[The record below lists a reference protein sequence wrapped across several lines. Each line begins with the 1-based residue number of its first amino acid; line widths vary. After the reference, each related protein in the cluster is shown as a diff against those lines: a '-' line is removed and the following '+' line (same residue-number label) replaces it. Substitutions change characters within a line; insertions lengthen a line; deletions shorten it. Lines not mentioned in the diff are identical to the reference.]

1 MQLKKLKNSLKM
13 ENKIYKEILE
23 IAPTLASLDKQNP
36 FKVPEGYFSTL
47 ENRTLDAM
55 DKKSVLA
62 ASTPFGYFDNLSN
75 KVLERVQSET
85 EVKIIPLYKRR
96 WLAIAASF
104 LVLFGAGYLIT
115 TQSQHNII
123 NDEFAFEIE
132 AEEALDY
139 LLENDNLYLSDLLTL
154 DIYEDDISGDESI
167 FTDMNDIDLEELL
180 SELDQED
187 LEELL

>member
-1 MQLKKLKNSLKM
+1 M